1 MSQAGLYERLRRLR
15 TAPPLVTVDEPP
27 AARPDPRS
35 PLLGSTSADLASP
48 LASLLPPGAALPALE
63 TALLGGTGDG
73 LTLKQR
79 LERLVAV
86 AARGGGARDRVPSSR
101 PAPVPLEELVQGRR
115 VANDLGEFFMVEEDV
130 HLETLHG
137 GVPLSRVHA
146 LHPDAPAILTGD
158 PSLAGFS
165 LADAVFLDTETTGL
179 AGGTG
184 TAAFLI
190 GIGYVEGDRFRMR
203 QYFMRDY
210 HEEAALLQ
218 GLAEELRRFS
228 RVVTFNGKVFDLP
241 LLESR
246 YRMNRARFPL
256 AQAPHFDLLFP
267 ARRLWKA
274 RLESCRL
281 QSLEAALLGVRRVGD
296 VPGEEIPA
304 IYFDFVR
311 RRDGRAMARV
321 LDHNRVDVLS
331 LAALAVLACQWVDGA
346 HAEDP
351 RDVYSLGRVFERAQ
365 LYERSEEQYRRL
377 IVAEERGAGNGPGLR
392 IPSLLRLAARA
403 KKTGRHDAAVGL
415 WEQAAEAGDWWALRE
430 LALHHEHRSRDV
442 DKALDVVGRAL
453 AQLDGNPARDLVRV
467 AHDFERRRTRLE
479 GKRRRQTSD
488 VAGDTSA

>member
-1 MSQAGLYERLRRLR
+1 VSQTALVDRLRRLR
-15 TAPPLVTVDEPP
+15 RAPGVPSPPVAMNAAPPAVLP
-27 AARPDPRS
+27 ADS
-35 PLLGSTSADLASP
+35 P
-48 LASLLPPGAALPALE
+48 LPALE
-63 TALLGGTGDG
+63 TALLGDTGDG

-86 AARGGGARDRVPSSR
+86 ASRGRTGALQPHYAR
-101 PAPVPLEELVQGRR
+101 PAAVPLEELVQGRR
-115 VANDLGEFFMVEEDV
+115 VENELGEFFMVEEDV

-146 LHPDAPAILTGD
+146 LHADAVAILTGD
-158 PSLAGFS
+158 ETLSEFRLQ
-165 LADAVFLDTETTGL
+165 DAVFLDTETTGL
-179 AGGTG
+179 AGGSG

-190 GIGYVEGDRFRMR
+190 GIGYVEGDRFRLR

-210 HEEAALLQ
+210 HEEAALLL
-218 GLAEELRRFS
+218 GLAQDLARFT
-228 RVVTFNGKVFDLP
+228 RVVTYNGKAFDVP

-246 YRMNRARFPL
+246 YRMNRSRFAL
-256 AQAPHFDLLFP
+256 AQAPHLDLLFP

-331 LAALAVLACQWVDGA
+331 LAALTVLACQWVQGD

-351 RDVYSLGRVFERAQ
+351 RDVYSLGRVLERAQ

-377 IVAEERGAGNGPGLR
+377 IAEESGGLR
-392 IPSLLRLAARA
+392 VPSLLRLASRA
-403 KKTGRHDAAVGL
+403 KKTGRLDTAVTL
-415 WEQAAEAGDWWALRE
+415 WEEAAREGDWWALRE
-430 LALHHEHRSRDV
+430 LALHHEHRARDV
-442 DKALDVVGRAL
+442 DAALDVVERAL
-453 AQLDGNPARDLVRV
+453 TRLERDSGGTLLRV

-479 GKRRRQTSD
+479 SKRRR
-488 VAGDTSA
+488 ALLG